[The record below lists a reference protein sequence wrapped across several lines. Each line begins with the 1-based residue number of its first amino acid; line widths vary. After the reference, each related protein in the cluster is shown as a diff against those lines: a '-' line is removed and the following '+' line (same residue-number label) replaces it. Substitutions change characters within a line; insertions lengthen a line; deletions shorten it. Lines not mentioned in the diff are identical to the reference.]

1 MVSKFFVAEL
11 AIINELLLR
20 QRLSFILFIS
30 NGTKIF
36 MYHKS
41 KVLKSI
47 NLPGDNIC
55 VDIFIRPNNTYG
67 FDEFRRDP
75 EDGRGWFSIGHHG
88 SVEFSSVPEAVAE
101 AMKAIPWLENTFPE
115 SSSSKKNLTK
125 NFNAMPDIKG
135 DLFGQ
140 S

>member
-75 EDGRGWFSIGHHG
+75 EDGQGWFSIGHHG
-88 SVEFSSVPEAVAE
+88 TVSQSAWV
-101 AMKAIPWLENTFPE
+101 
-115 SSSSKKNLTK
+115 SSSTKRRRLSKL
-125 NFNAMPDIKG
+125 PP
-135 DLFGQ
+135 
-140 S
+140 